1 MMRAA
6 VYYAPQPDDPLWRT
20 GCSWLGR
27 DPERGENVPQAAIED
42 LPALT
47 AAPRRYG
54 FHATLKPPMRISGD
68 LAGFEDALAALARRF
83 ACFALPPLAVTDVGG
98 FLALTLAAPSP
109 SLHALADACVMELDG
124 WRLPPDDA
132 ELARRRGARL
142 SDREDALLARW
153 GYPYVLDCWQF
164 HMTLTRRLNR
174 EEMARVKPLAE
185 AHFAASLARER
196 RVEDLSLFV
205 EPAAG
210 ADFRLTARRTL
221 RA

>member
-1 MMRAA
+1 
-6 VYYAPQPDDPLWRT
+6 
-20 GCSWLGR
+20 
-27 DPERGENVPQAAIED
+27 
-42 LPALT
+42 
-47 AAPRRYG
+47 
-54 FHATLKPPMRISGD
+54 
-68 LAGFEDALAALARRF
+68 
-83 ACFALPPLAVTDVGG
+83 
-98 FLALTLAAPSP
+98 
-109 SLHALADACVMELDG
+109 
-124 WRLPPDDA
+124 
-132 ELARRRGARL
+132 L